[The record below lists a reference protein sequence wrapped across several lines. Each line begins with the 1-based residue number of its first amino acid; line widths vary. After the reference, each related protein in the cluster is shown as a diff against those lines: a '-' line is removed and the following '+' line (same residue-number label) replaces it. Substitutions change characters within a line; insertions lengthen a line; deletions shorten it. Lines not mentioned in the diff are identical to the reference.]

1 MNVMNALCQAYKY
14 LEKYPFDY
22 ENGNLSDVLLPISH
36 TYQNTEIEI
45 TINPEGNLVA
55 ASVVGKNDREII
67 IPCTS
72 ESASRTG
79 SRAVPNPL
87 VDKLSYLAGDYLDF
101 YPSDKK
107 EIVAELHDM
116 YMENL
121 HKWNSS
127 QYAHPKIKLIEQYL
141 AKNQLCRDL
150 VKFKILEVDETGT
163 VKKYDK
169 AFVRFT
175 VLNNTM
181 SGEETEN
188 NTMSGKEAEHTWRN
202 KFIYDSWIDYYAS
215 QKANDEKVLSYVSGT
230 YDAKAGK
237 APKRIRNAADNA
249 KIISSNDTQGFTY
262 LGRFKSADDAAS
274 IGYEDMQHM
283 HNALRYLIKKQGFSI
298 GMLSIVAWETNNMD
312 IPNLIDNSLG
322 ILGEDDLSEIVTNEA
337 FAKKLELATKGYKQ
351 KLEPNSEVNII
362 GLNSFD
368 LKGRMSIS
376 YYDSVSGSDYVD
388 HIMKWH
394 RDCSWMMTYFS
405 NKRKCHSISAPTA
418 LEIARVMHAS
428 QGMKDTSPLIYN
440 TVSRIIST
448 IIKGGRI
455 PQDIVKTCVCKISN
469 RNSFKN
475 DMEYAH
481 ALEIVCAI
489 VKKYR
494 KDYRGEVLEMSL
506 DRNKTD
512 RSYLYGRLLAVAQ
525 KAEEG
530 AMWAKG
536 TPLNHPTSAEN
547 LRYMFSRNPERM
559 WPIIHEKITPYL
571 NILKKNHIHKY
582 EDELMEIHALLNT
595 DCKGKGILNELYLIG
610 YYCELMEL
618 NKTNVNSTSSN
629 GV

>member
-1 MNVMNALCQAYKY
+1 MNVMNALCQAYEH

-22 ENGNLSDVLLPISH
+22 ENEDLSDVLLPISH

-45 TINPEGNLVA
+45 TINQEGNLVA

-79 SRAVPNPL
+79 IRPTPNPL

-101 YPSDKK
+101 FLSDKK
-107 EIVAELHDM
+107 EIITELHAE
-116 YMENL
+116 YMENI

-127 QYAHPKIKLIEQYL
+127 QYAHPKVMLIEQYL
-141 AKNQLCRDL
+141 VKNQLCNDL
-150 VKFKILEVDETGT
+150 VKFKVLETDETGKI
-163 VKKYDK
+163 KKFDK
-169 AFVRFT
+169 AFVRFI

-181 SGEETEN
+181 SSEESEY
-188 NTMSGKEAEHTWRN
+188 TWRN
-202 KFIYDSWIDYYAS
+202 KSIYNSWIDYYAS
-215 QKANDEKVLSYVSGT
+215 QKINGEQVLSYVSGK

-262 LGRFKSADDAAS
+262 LGRFNSADDAAS

-298 GMLSIVAWETNNMD
+298 GMLSIVAWENNNLD
-312 IPNLIDNSLG
+312 IPSPIDNSLG
-322 ILGEDDLSEIVTNEA
+322 ILEEDDLSEIVTNEA
-337 FAKKLELATKGYKQ
+337 FAKKLEFAAKGYKQ
-351 KLEPNSEVNII
+351 KLDPNSEVNII

-388 HIMKWH
+388 NIMKWH
-394 RDCSWMMTYFS
+394 RDCSWMMTFFS
-405 NKRKCHSISAPTA
+405 NKRKCHSMSAPTA
-418 LEIARVMHAS
+418 LEIAKVMHAS
-428 QGMKDTSPLIYN
+428 QGMKDSSPLIYN
-440 TVSRIIST
+440 TVNRIIPI

-455 PQDIVKTCVCKISN
+455 PQDIVKTCVRKVSN
-469 RNSFKN
+469 RNSFK
-475 DMEYAH
+475 DDFEYGH
-481 ALEIVCAI
+481 ALEIVCALG
-489 VKKYR
+489 KKYR
-494 KDYRGEVLEMSL
+494 KDYMGEEIEMSL

-525 KAEEG
+525 KAEEV
-530 AMWAKG
+530 AMWVKG

-559 WPIIHEKITPYL
+559 WTVIHEKITPYL

-582 EDELMEIHALLNT
+582 EDELMEIHALINT
-595 DCKGKGILNELYLIG
+595 DCRERGVLNELYLIG

-618 NKTNVNSTSSN
+618 NKKEKNKKAE
-629 GV
+629 GEE

>member
-14 LEKYPFDY
+14 LEEYPFDY

-107 EIVAELHDM
+107 EIVAELHDV

-127 QYAHPKIKLIEQYL
+127 RYAHPKIKLIEQYL

-163 VKKYDK
+163 AKKYDK
-169 AFVRFT
+169 AFVRFI

-181 SGEETEN
+181 TGE
-188 NTMSGKEAEHTWRN
+188 EAEHTWRN
-202 KFIYDSWIDYYAS
+202 KSIYDSWIDYYAS

-283 HNALRYLIKKQGFSI
+283 HNALRYLINKQGFNI
-298 GMLSIVAWETNNMD
+298 GMLSIVAWETHNMN
-312 IPNLIDNSLG
+312 IPNPIDNSLG
-322 ILGEDDLSEIVTNEA
+322 CLLYTSDAADD
-337 FAKKLELATKGYKQ
+337 
-351 KLEPNSEVNII
+351 
-362 GLNSFD
+362 
-368 LKGRMSIS
+368 
-376 YYDSVSGSDYVD
+376 
-388 HIMKWH
+388 
-394 RDCSWMMTYFS
+394 
-405 NKRKCHSISAPTA
+405 
-418 LEIARVMHAS
+418 
-428 QGMKDTSPLIYN
+428 
-440 TVSRIIST
+440 
-448 IIKGGRI
+448 
-455 PQDIVKTCVCKISN
+455 
-469 RNSFKN
+469 
-475 DMEYAH
+475 
-481 ALEIVCAI
+481 
-489 VKKYR
+489 
-494 KDYRGEVLEMSL
+494 
-506 DRNKTD
+506 
-512 RSYLYGRLLAVAQ
+512 
-525 KAEEG
+525 
-530 AMWAKG
+530 
-536 TPLNHPTSAEN
+536 
-547 LRYMFSRNPERM
+547 
-559 WPIIHEKITPYL
+559 
-571 NILKKNHIHKY
+571 
-582 EDELMEIHALLNT
+582 
-595 DCKGKGILNELYLIG
+595 
-610 YYCELMEL
+610 
-618 NKTNVNSTSSN
+618 
-629 GV
+629 

>member
-1 MNVMNALCQAYKY
+1 MNVMNALCQAYKH

-22 ENGNLSDVLLPISH
+22 ENGDLSDVLLPISH

-45 TINPEGNLVA
+45 TINQEGNLVA
-55 ASVVGKNDREII
+55 ASVVGKKDREII

-79 SRAVPNPL
+79 SRPTPNPL

-101 YPSDKK
+101 FLSDKK
-107 EIVAELHDM
+107 EIVTELHAE

-127 QYAHPKIKLIEQYL
+127 QYAHPKVLLIEQYL
-141 AKNQLCRDL
+141 TKNQLCSDL
-150 VKFKILEVDETGT
+150 VKFKVLETDETGKI
-163 VKKYDK
+163 KKFDK
-169 AFVRFT
+169 AFVRFI

-181 SGEETEN
+181 SSEESEY
-188 NTMSGKEAEHTWRN
+188 TWRN
-202 KFIYDSWIDYYAS
+202 KSIYNSWIDYYAS
-215 QKANDEKVLSYVSGT
+215 QKINGEKVLSYVSGK

-262 LGRFKSADDAAS
+262 LGRFNSADDAAS

-298 GMLSIVAWETNNMD
+298 GMLSIVAWENNNLD
-312 IPNLIDNSLG
+312 IPSPIDNSLG
-322 ILGEDDLSEIVTNEA
+322 ILEEDDLSEIVTNEA
-337 FAKKLELATKGYKQ
+337 FAKKLEFAAKGYKQ
-351 KLEPNSEVNII
+351 KLDPNSEVNII

-388 HIMKWH
+388 NIMKWH
-394 RDCSWMMTYFS
+394 RDCSWMMTFFS
-405 NKRKCHSISAPTA
+405 NKRKCHSMSAPTA
-418 LEIARVMHAS
+418 LEIAKVMHAS
-428 QGMKDTSPLIYN
+428 QGMKDSSPLIYN
-440 TVSRIIST
+440 TVNRIIPI

-455 PQDIVKTCVCKISN
+455 PQDIVKTCVRKVSN
-469 RNSFKN
+469 RNSFK
-475 DMEYAH
+475 DDFEYGH
-481 ALEIVCAI
+481 ALEIVCALG
-489 VKKYR
+489 KKYR
-494 KDYRGEVLEMSL
+494 KDYMGEEIEMSL

-525 KAEEG
+525 KAEEV
-530 AMWAKG
+530 AMWVKG

-559 WPIIHEKITPYL
+559 WTVIHEKITPYL

-582 EDELMEIHALLNT
+582 EDELMEIHALINT
-595 DCKGKGILNELYLIG
+595 DCRERGVLNELYLIG

-618 NKTNVNSTSSN
+618 NKKEKNKKAE
-629 GV
+629 GEE